1 MAHYTGLSNLKNKP
15 HRSGFDVSGKR
26 LFTAKVGEILPIYWD
41 IALPGDSYRIPISYF
56 TRTQPVQTSAYTRI
70 REYFDVYEVPL
81 RLLWKSA
88 PNAITQMGDKNPLQ
102 STSIKDFLSVA
113 TGLPSMPLSDIS
125 NALDRLNGGYGIQV
139 NPTTVQTSTFGLNQF
154 GFSRGSCAN
163 KLLTYLR
170 YGSVLSPDS
179 PLAATDDMW
188 STTVK
193 RSTAPF
199 SDIYAQNM
207 FVNVLPLLSYQKIYQ
222 DFFRWDQWENAD
234 PTTYNVDYYDGAEN
248 QAFYG
253 TLPSASDD
261 YWKSP
266 TMFDLRYCNFN
277 KDLFMGVLP
286 DSQFGEV
293 SMVTGSLSG
302 ETPNSGTVTVSIP
315 SNSLYG
321 AVVSTNSATGVPAQN
336 VANPLYLEN
345 FNPAPGSGSSPMY
358 ALTDGTNI
366 DSGQILRWV
375 NYNNFELTGT
385 LQLSAS
391 QIAALKSQF
400 SVLQLRQA
408 EALQR
413 WKEITQSGDYDYREQ
428 IYKHFGV
435 SISPAL
441 SNKAIYHGGIAR
453 NLDISEIV
461 NTNLDTAESEATI
474 HGKGVGS
481 GTGQFS
487 FKVKEHSVIM
497 VIYHAI
503 PVMDYFTTSPDPQLV
518 VTSSTDLPIP
528 EMDNIGMQAISA
540 LDFFNDLSMLKAVSD
555 YSTGS
560 NLMGYQPRYYAWKT
574 KIDCVMG
581 AFTTT
586 LPDWATPYTPELFQL
601 MLFYGSYDGNL
612 QPSTFANSFNYNVF
626 KVNPSIMNSIF
637 GVAADS
643 TWDTDQ
649 LIVNSEIGASVVRNL
664 SRDGVPY

>member
-41 IALPGDSYRIPISYF
+41 IGLPGDSYRFPISYF

-88 PNAITQMGDKNPLQ
+88 PNALTQMGDKNPLQ

-113 TGLPSMPLSDIS
+113 TGLPSMPISDIS
-125 NALDRLNGGYGIQV
+125 NALDRLNGDFGTEV
-139 NPTTVQTSTFGLNQF
+139 NPKEVSDSTFGLNQF

-170 YGSVLSPDS
+170 YGSVVSSSS
-179 PLAATDDMW
+179 PLAQSQNMW

-193 RSTAPF
+193 RSDAPF
-199 SDIYAQNM
+199 SDIAAHNL
-207 FVNVLPLLSYQKIYQ
+207 FVNVLPILSYQKIYQ
-222 DFFRWDQWENAD
+222 DFFRWDQWETAD

-248 QAFYG
+248 QPFYG

-293 SMVTGSLSG
+293 SMVIGDLTGSMTAGGNINL
-302 ETPNSGTVTVSIP
+302 TFPVQ
-315 SNSLYG
+315 SLKG
-321 AVVSTNSATGVPAQN
+321 RISSTNSPTSQSPT
-336 VANPLYLEN
+336 
-345 FNPAPGSGSSPMY
+345 SSKPY
-358 ALTDGTNI
+358 GLRSA
-366 DSGQILRWV
+366 DSGALYYVDSNEGATHDADYETLLWYNDKNLRVNSAGTIQLTPEQI
-375 NYNNFELTGT
+375 
-385 LQLSAS
+385 S
-391 QIAALKSQF
+391 ALKSQF

-435 SISPAL
+435 AISPAL

-497 VIYHAI
+497 VVYHAI
-503 PVMDYFTTSPDPQLV
+503 PVMDYLTTAPDPQLV

-540 LDFFNDLSMLKAVSD
+540 LDFFNDVSMLKAVSD
-555 YSTGS
+555 YSTGA

-586 LPDWATPYTPELFQL
+586 LPDWATPYTPELFRF
-601 MLFYGSYDGNL
+601 MLFYGNYDGNL
-612 QPSTFANSFNYNVF
+612 QPNTFVNSFNYNIF

-649 LIVNSEIGASVVRNL
+649 LIVNSEIGVSVVRNL

>member
-41 IALPGDSYRIPISYF
+41 IGLPGDSYRMPISYF

-88 PNAITQMGDKNPLQ
+88 PNALTQMGDKNPLQ

-125 NALDRLNGGYGIQV
+125 NVLDRLNGDFGTEV
-139 NPTTVQTSTFGLNQF
+139 NPTQVSDSTFGLNQF

-170 YGSVLSPDS
+170 YGSVVSSDS
-179 PLAATDDMW
+179 PLAATQNMW
-188 STTVK
+188 STTIK
-193 RSTAPF
+193 RADASF
-199 SDIYAQNM
+199 SDIAAQNM
-207 FVNVLPLLSYQKIYQ
+207 FVNVLPILSYQKIYQ
-222 DFFRWDQWENAD
+222 DFFRWDQWETAD

-286 DSQFGEV
+286 DSQFGDV
-293 SMVTGSLSG
+293 SMVICDGAPNGFQAIMKAYAPQGAIISAVTGASKGSDG
-302 ETPNSGTVTVSIP
+302 QTGQSVPI
-315 SNSLYG
+315 
-321 AVVSTNSATGVPAQN
+321 VV
-336 VANPLYLEN
+336 
-345 FNPAPGSGSSPMY
+345 GSGSPSDGWSIKS
-358 ALTDGTNI
+358 AL
-366 DSGQILRWV
+366 DSV
-375 NYNNFELTGT
+375 NLFENQYLAAVNETVDIPVVMNQVEK
-385 LQLSAS
+385 LQT
-391 QIAALKSQF
+391 KF

-408 EALQR
+408 EAIQR

-435 SISPAL
+435 TISPAL

-497 VIYHAI
+497 VVYHAI
-503 PVMDYFTTSPDPQLV
+503 PVMDYLTTAPDPQLV

-540 LDFFNDLSMLKAVSD
+540 LDFFNDQSMAKAVSD
-555 YSTGS
+555 YTTGA

-574 KIDCVMG
+574 KIDCIMG

-586 LPDWATPYTPELFQL
+586 LPDWATPYTPEMFRF

-612 QPSTFANSFNYNVF
+612 QPNTFANSFNYNVF

-649 LIVNSEIGASVVRNL
+649 LIVNSEIGVSVVRNL

>member
-41 IALPGDSYRIPISYF
+41 IALPGDSYRVPISYF
-56 TRTQPVQTSAYTRI
+56 TRTQPVQTSAYSRI

-88 PNAITQMGDKNPLQ
+88 PNALTQMGDKNPLQ

-113 TGLPSMPLSDIS
+113 TGLPSMPISDIS
-125 NALDRLNGGYGIQV
+125 NALDRLNGDFGTEV
-139 NPTTVQTSTFGLNQF
+139 NPKVSHTTFGLNQF

-163 KLLTYLR
+163 KLLAYLR
-170 YGSVLSPDS
+170 YGSVVSSYS
-179 PLAATDDMW
+179 PLAQTQNMW

-193 RSTAPF
+193 RSDASF
-199 SDIYAQNM
+199 SDVAAQNM

-234 PTTYNVDYYDGAEN
+234 PTTYNVDYYDGTEN
-248 QAFYG
+248 QPFYG

-293 SMVTGSLSG
+293 SMVTADLTGSTPAEGIVNLTFPANTLYGSTFSSQTAAGGMPQGYLPLLKLTQYSG
-302 ETPNSGTVTVSIP
+302 NDYNVNDVDGSPGESDGYFLRWANNQRLTVNSAGTV
-315 SNSLYG
+315 
-321 AVVSTNSATGVPAQN
+321 
-336 VANPLYLEN
+336 
-345 FNPAPGSGSSPMY
+345 
-358 ALTDGTNI
+358 
-366 DSGQILRWV
+366 
-375 NYNNFELTGT
+375 
-385 LQLSAS
+385 QLSSS

-413 WKEITQSGDYDYREQ
+413 WKEITQSGDYDYRDQ

-461 NTNLDTAESEATI
+461 NTNLDTTESEATI

-497 VIYHAI
+497 VVYHAI
-503 PVMDYFTTSPDPQLV
+503 PVMDYLTTAPDPQLV
-518 VTSSTDLPIP
+518 VTSSTDLPVP

-540 LDFFNDLSMLKAVSD
+540 LDFFNDLSMTWAVSD
-555 YSTGS
+555 YTTGA

-586 LPDWATPYTPELFQL
+586 LPDWTTPYTPEMFRF
-601 MLFYGSYDGNL
+601 MLFYGTYDGDML
-612 QPSTFANSFNYNVF
+612 PSSFANSFNYNVF
-626 KVNPSIMNSIF
+626 KVNPHIMDSIF
-637 GVAADS
+637 GVVADS

-649 LIVNSEIGASVVRNL
+649 LLVNSEVGVSVVRNL
-664 SRDGVPY
+664 SRDGVAY

>member
-26 LFTAKVGEILPIYWD
+26 LFTAKVGEILPVYWD

-88 PNAITQMGDKNPLQ
+88 PNALTQMGDKNPLQ

-113 TGLPSMPLSDIS
+113 TGLPSMPISDIS
-125 NALDRLNGGYGIQV
+125 KALDCLNGDFGTDV
-139 NPTTVQTSTFGLNQF
+139 NPTQVSDSTFGLNQF

-170 YGSVLSPDS
+170 YGSVVSSSS
-179 PLAATDDMW
+179 PLAQSQNMW

-193 RSTAPF
+193 RADAPF
-199 SDIYAQNM
+199 SDVAAQNM
-207 FVNVLPLLSYQKIYQ
+207 FVNVLPILSYQKIYQ
-222 DFFRWDQWENAD
+222 DFFRWDQWETAD

-248 QAFYG
+248 QPFYG

-293 SMVTGSLSG
+293 SMVTGQLSG
-302 ETPNSGTVTVSIP
+302 ETPNSGTVNITIP
-315 SNSLYG
+315 AQSLYG
-321 AVVSTNSATGVPAQN
+321 SVVSTNSMTGKPTQN
-336 VANPLYLEN
+336 VQNFLTLEN
-345 FNPAPGSGSSPMY
+345 FNADGSAKAVY
-358 ALTDGTNI
+358 ALSGGSNI
-366 DSGQILRWV
+366 DSGQVLRWIGYDTV
-375 NYNNFELTGT
+375 RLNNAGT
-385 LQLSAS
+385 FQLSAS
-391 QIAALKSQF
+391 QVAALKSQF

-481 GTGQFS
+481 GAGQFS

-497 VIYHAI
+497 VVYHAI
-503 PVMDYFTTSPDPQLV
+503 PVMDYFITAPDPQLV

-540 LDFFNDLSMLKAVSD
+540 LDFFNDISMLKAVSD
-555 YSTGS
+555 YSTGA

-586 LPDWATPYTPELFQL
+586 LPDWATPYTPEMFRY

-612 QPSTFANSFNYNVF
+612 KPSTFANSFNYNVF

-649 LIVNSEIGASVVRNL
+649 LIINSEIGVSVVRNL

>member
-41 IALPGDSYRIPISYF
+41 IALPGDSYRVPISYF
-56 TRTQPVQTSAYTRI
+56 TRTQPVQTSAYSRI

-88 PNAITQMGDKNPLQ
+88 PNALTQMGDKNPLQ

-113 TGLPSMPLSDIS
+113 TGLPSMPISDIS
-125 NALDRLNGGYGIQV
+125 DALDRLNGDFGTEV
-139 NPTTVQTSTFGLNQF
+139 NPNRVPYTTFGLNQF

-163 KLLTYLR
+163 KLLAYLR
-170 YGSVLSPDS
+170 YGSVVSSSSPI
-179 PLAATDDMW
+179 TETVNMW

-193 RSTAPF
+193 RTEASF
-199 SDIYAQNM
+199 SDVAAQNM

-234 PTTYNVDYYDGAEN
+234 PTTYNVDYYDGTEN
-248 QAFYG
+248 QPFYG

-293 SMVTGSLSG
+293 SMVTADLTGSTPAEGIVNLTLPANTLYGSTFSSQTATGGMPQSSSSLLKLTQYSDNDYNVKDTDGLPG
-302 ETPNSGTVTVSIP
+302 ESDGYFLRWANNQRLTVNSAGTV
-315 SNSLYG
+315 
-321 AVVSTNSATGVPAQN
+321 
-336 VANPLYLEN
+336 
-345 FNPAPGSGSSPMY
+345 
-358 ALTDGTNI
+358 
-366 DSGQILRWV
+366 
-375 NYNNFELTGT
+375 
-385 LQLSAS
+385 QLSSS

-413 WKEITQSGDYDYREQ
+413 WKEITQSGDYDYRDQ

-461 NTNLDTAESEATI
+461 NTNLDTTESEATI

-497 VIYHAI
+497 VVYHAI
-503 PVMDYFTTSPDPQLV
+503 PVMDYLTTAPDPQLV
-518 VTSSTDLPIP
+518 VTSSTDLPVP

-540 LDFFNDLSMLKAVSD
+540 LDFFNDLSMTWAVSD
-555 YSTGS
+555 YTTGA

-586 LPDWATPYTPELFQL
+586 LPDWTTPYTPEMFRF
-601 MLFYGSYDGNL
+601 MLFYGTYDGDML
-612 QPSTFANSFNYNVF
+612 PSSFANSFNYNVF
-626 KVNPSIMNSIF
+626 KVNPHIMDSIF
-637 GVAADS
+637 GVVADS

-649 LIVNSEIGASVVRNL
+649 LLVNSEVGVSVVRNL
-664 SRDGVPY
+664 SRDGVAY

>member
-41 IALPGDSYRIPISYF
+41 IGLPGDSYRIPISYF

-88 PNAITQMGDKNPLQ
+88 PNALTQMGDKNPLQ

-113 TGLPSMPLSDIS
+113 TGLPSMPISDIS
-125 NALDRLNGGYGIQV
+125 NALDRLNGDFGTEV
-139 NPTTVQTSTFGLNQF
+139 NPKEVSDSTFGLNQF

-170 YGSVLSPDS
+170 YGSVVSSSS
-179 PLAATDDMW
+179 PLAQSQNMW

-193 RSTAPF
+193 RSDAPF
-199 SDIYAQNM
+199 SDIAAHNL
-207 FVNVLPLLSYQKIYQ
+207 FVNVLPILSYQKIYQ
-222 DFFRWDQWENAD
+222 DFFRWDQWETAD

-248 QAFYG
+248 QPFYG

-293 SMVTGSLSG
+293 SMVIGDLTGSMTAGGNINL
-302 ETPNSGTVTVSIP
+302 TFPVQ
-315 SNSLYG
+315 SLKG
-321 AVVSTNSATGVPAQN
+321 RISSTNSPTSQSPT
-336 VANPLYLEN
+336 
-345 FNPAPGSGSSPMY
+345 SSKPY
-358 ALTDGTNI
+358 GLRSA
-366 DSGQILRWV
+366 DSGALYYVDSNEDSTHDADYETLLWYNDKNIRVNSAGTIQLTPEQI
-375 NYNNFELTGT
+375 
-385 LQLSAS
+385 S
-391 QIAALKSQF
+391 ALKSQF

-435 SISPAL
+435 TISPAL

-497 VIYHAI
+497 VVYHAI
-503 PVMDYFTTSPDPQLV
+503 PVMDYLTTAPDPQLV

-540 LDFFNDLSMLKAVSD
+540 LDFFNDVSMLKAVSD
-555 YSTGS
+555 YSTGA

-586 LPDWATPYTPELFQL
+586 LPDWATPYTPELFRF
-601 MLFYGSYDGNL
+601 MLFYGNYDGNL
-612 QPSTFANSFNYNVF
+612 QPNTFVNSFNYNIF

-649 LIVNSEIGASVVRNL
+649 LIVNSEIGVSVVRNL

>member
-41 IALPGDSYRIPISYF
+41 IGLPGDSYRIPISYF

-88 PNAITQMGDKNPLQ
+88 PNALTQMGDKNPLQ

-125 NALDRLNGGYGIQV
+125 IALDRLNGDFGTQV
-139 NPTTVQTSTFGLNQF
+139 NPTQVSDSTFGLNQF

-170 YGSVLSPDS
+170 YGSVVSSSSPI
-179 PLAATDDMW
+179 AQTENMW

-193 RSTAPF
+193 RADASF
-199 SDIYAQNM
+199 SDISAQNM
-207 FVNVLPLLSYQKIYQ
+207 FVNVLPILSYQKIYQ
-222 DFFRWDQWENAD
+222 DFFRWDQWETAD
-234 PTTYNVDYYDGAEN
+234 PTTYNVDYYDGAED
-248 QAFYG
+248 QPFYG
-253 TLPSASDD
+253 TLPSVSDD

-286 DSQFGEV
+286 DSQFGDV
-293 SMVTGSLSG
+293 SMVTGDLTGSMTAGGNINLTFPVNALYGRISASSSS
-302 ETPNSGTVTVSIP
+302 TPIGTDPYILRIADTPSNADYYINSNDLGANYVNGHKLLWYNDKNLKVNSAGTV
-315 SNSLYG
+315 
-321 AVVSTNSATGVPAQN
+321 Q
-336 VANPLYLEN
+336 
-345 FNPAPGSGSSPMY
+345 
-358 ALTDGTNI
+358 LT
-366 DSGQILRWV
+366 SEQ
-375 NYNNFELTGT
+375 LT
-385 LQLSAS
+385 
-391 QIAALKSQF
+391 ALKSQF

-487 FKVKEHSVIM
+487 FTLKEHAVVM
-497 VIYHAI
+497 VVYHAI
-503 PVMDYFTTSPDPQLV
+503 PVMDYLTTAPDPQLV

-540 LDFFNDLSMLKAVSD
+540 LDFFNDQSMSKAISD
-555 YSTGS
+555 YTTGA

-586 LPDWATPYTPELFQL
+586 LPDWATPYTPELFRF

-612 QPSTFANSFNYNVF
+612 QPNTFANSFNYNLF
-626 KVNPSIMNSIF
+626 KVNPSIMNNIF

-649 LIVNSEIGASVVRNL
+649 LIVNSEVGVSVVRNL

>member
-88 PNAITQMGDKNPLQ
+88 PNALTQMGEKNPLQ
-102 STSIKDFLSVA
+102 SLSMTESLQVSV
-113 TGLPSMPLSDIS
+113 GLPSMPLSDIS
-125 NALDRLNGGYGIQV
+125 TALDRLNGDYGTQS
-139 NPTTVQTSTFGLNQF
+139 NPTKVTTGTFGLNQF
-154 GFSRGSCAN
+154 GFSRASCAN

-170 YGSVLSPDS
+170 YGAVVSPTS
-179 PLAATDDMW
+179 PIAETENMW
-188 STTVK
+188 STSVQ
-193 RSTAPF
+193 RSVLGF
-199 SDIYAQNM
+199 SDIYAQNLY
-207 FVNVLPLLSYQKIYQ
+207 VNVVPILSYQKIYQ
-222 DFFRWDQWENAD
+222 DVFRWDQWEKAD
-234 PTTYNVDYYDGAEN
+234 PTTYNVDYYDGN
-248 QAFYG
+248 DSTPFYG

-286 DSQFGEV
+286 DSQFGDV
-293 SMVTGSLSG
+293 SMLTADLSG
-302 ETPNSGTVTVSIP
+302 STVASGIVNLTFPVNTLRGRISSSAPNSPTPAGVAPYILQATQTP
-315 SNSLYG
+315 SGSDYYINTNDSSEHNADGEQLLWYNDKNLK
-321 AVVSTNSATGVPAQN
+321 VNSAGTIQ
-336 VANPLYLEN
+336 
-345 FNPAPGSGSSPMY
+345 
-358 ALTDGTNI
+358 LTPD
-366 DSGQILRWV
+366 
-375 NYNNFELTGT
+375 
-385 LQLSAS
+385 

-441 SNKAIYHGGIAR
+441 SNKVIYHGGIAR

-461 NTNLDTAESEATI
+461 NTNLDTESSEATI

-481 GTGQFS
+481 GSGSFS
-487 FKVKEHSVIM
+487 FKVKEHSCIM
-497 VIYHAI
+497 VVYHAV
-503 PVMDYFTTSPDPQLV
+503 PLMDYHTTAPDPQLV
-518 VTSSTDLPIP
+518 VTSTTDLPIP
-528 EMDNIGMQAISA
+528 EFDNIGMQSVSA
-540 LDFFNDLSMLKAVSD
+540 LDFFNDESMVSAVSD
-555 YSTGS
+555 YTVGA

-574 KIDCVMG
+574 KIDCILG

-586 LPDWATPYTPELFQL
+586 LPDWATPYTSQIFKY
-601 MLFYGSYDGNL
+601 MLFYGSYDGDYK
-612 QPSTFANSFNYNVF
+612 PTPFADAFNYNIF
-626 KVNPSIMNSIF
+626 KVNPHIMDSIF
-637 GVAADS
+637 GVVVDS

-649 LIVNSEIGASVVRNL
+649 LIINCEVGASVVRNL